1 MGSADVEGMTEHDYA
16 DILMTALDRI
26 KKGVQGS
33 LEEVIEQIRREI
45 QREEKEKEEHVP
57 YTTFIENVLSLPF
70 HLRKVY
76 FYLVETEE
84 STAEEIAKNCEVN
97 LQEAN
102 RALSQLVQNGFVRS
116 STESETGER
125 FYFVPRVKKVPK
137 FKQDFTWKCF
147 LGPAMPPIYQ
157 YNLLCD
163 APRVEKLKNAITKT
177 VKEGDIVADLGTG
190 TGILAMF
197 AAEKAKKVYAV
208 EIDPFMIEAA
218 KNITLYYPAVDKIEF
233 IEADAETVEL
243 DEKVDVVI
251 CEMLDTALIRE
262 PQIPVMNHAIQNL
275 LKPSGKVV
283 PIKAIT
289 KIELVNSDY
298 NFYGYDFSMPYYEKC
313 GARHVKDILSNQ
325 ELLHTIRFDEINPTV
340 VDREITIKIVK
351 NGFVNSFRLTTYVY
365 ADEDTFMEPTIWLNP
380 PLVLPLTH
388 KGNSQ
393 DIYVKKGDDIS
404 MYLFYEMGSSL
415 DRISYSLI

>member
-1 MGSADVEGMTEHDYA
+1 MKSNDVEGMTEYDYE
-16 DILMTALDRI
+16 DILMEALDRI

-33 LEEVIEQIRREI
+33 LEDITEQVKKEIEGKRKKEVS
-45 QREEKEKEEHVP
+45 VP
-57 YTTFIENVLSLPF
+57 YTTFIENALSLPF

-76 FYLVETEE
+76 FYLLESEE
-84 STAEEIAKNCEVN
+84 STLAEIAKDCKIDFQDVSG
-97 LQEAN
+97 
-102 RALSQLVQNGFVRS
+102 ALRQLVQSGLIRS
-116 STESETGER
+116 DKNLETGEVI
-125 FYFVPRVKKVPK
+125 YFIPK
-137 FKQDFTWKCF
+137 TRRIPKIKQDFTWKCF

-163 APRVEKLKNAITKT
+163 ASRVEKLKNAITKT

-208 EIDPFMIEAA
+208 EIDPFLIEAA
-218 KNITLYYPAVDKIEF
+218 KNIANYYPEADKIEF

-275 LKPSGKVV
+275 LKPGGKVV
-283 PIKAIT
+283 PVKAIT

-298 NFYGYDFSMPYYEKC
+298 DFYGYNFSMPYYEKC

-365 ADEDTFMEPTIWLNP
+365 ADEGTFMDPTIWLNP

-388 KGNSQ
+388 KGNTQ
-393 DIYVKKGDDIS
+393 DIYVKKSDDMS